1 MSRPNFLVLMLYL
14 LPDSLFMSIGSVI
27 RTEGPHNDAWLRAR
41 GPPMMLPRR
50 LLYDPCVSR
59 RIILLLP
66 QKVRGR
72 YVTTRGDDLYNIIYR
87 DRNLLYCREQ
97 DTRCGYLLLDG
108 CKMSAQRRDS
118 PYLLYITW
126 RHRTLG
132 RMEGA
137 SSDALFFWR

>member
-1 MSRPNFLVLMLYL
+1 MSRPVGTTCTI
-14 LPDSLFMSIGSVI
+14 LFTGIGTFCTAGS
-27 RTEGPHNDAWLRAR
+27 
-41 GPPMMLPRR
+41 
-50 LLYDPCVSR
+50 
-59 RIILLLP
+59 
-66 QKVRGR
+66 
-72 YVTTRGDDLYNIIYR
+72 
-87 DRNLLYCREQ
+87 EQ